1 MAVPTLLVLQLAVV
15 LVVAAPLLSARHQVG
30 GWVAQLSSGPRCRSG
45 WWLPWWWRLGVAVL
59 SGWTP
64 GWTSWGCLLG
74 CLLSLVQVL
83 AAPEPPRLLSL
94 VEVLQ
99 AEVVVDDVL
108 EVAVAVVLVVVNV
121 AVVVVAVAVPVRWEE
136 QVAAVFVVM
145 ASVSCAL
152 RGLCEHS
159 GQKANYRN
167 IVPKWLRSVAGDGV
181 GVVWGGVGA
190 GQPPLETHPR
200 IVVTW

>member
-1 MAVPTLLVLQLAVV
+1 M
-15 LVVAAPLLSARHQVG
+15 
-30 GWVAQLSSGPRCRSG
+30 
-45 WWLPWWWRLGVAVL
+45 

-99 AEVVVDDVL
+99 VEVVVDDVL

-152 RGLCEHS
+152 RGLCEH
-159 GQKANYRN
+159 
-167 IVPKWLRSVAGDGV
+167 
-181 GVVWGGVGA
+181 
-190 GQPPLETHPR
+190 
-200 IVVTW
+200 